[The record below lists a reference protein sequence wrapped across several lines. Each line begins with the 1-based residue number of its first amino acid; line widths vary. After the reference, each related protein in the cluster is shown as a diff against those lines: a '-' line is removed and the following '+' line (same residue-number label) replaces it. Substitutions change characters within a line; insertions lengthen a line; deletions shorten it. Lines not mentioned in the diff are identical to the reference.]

1 MTQVIVENIN
11 PNISELENIWKDIY
25 AKSTPN
31 FFLSWHWIAT
41 WYKRLPTKPQILV
54 AKIDN
59 QCAGV
64 CIVLNKKVKRFG
76 LIKSLQ
82 LYLHKTG
89 DEKLD
94 QAWIE
99 YNDFLVVD
107 EHSEAI
113 KYAFVKYITE
123 IMHWDELII
132 GASDSKTFTPLLL
145 NDLEKRDIWKSLSY
159 KTDLEYIRENKLE
172 YINTLSK
179 NTRYQINRS
188 LRIYQS
194 WGGIELRFAASA
206 DEAVQWFEDAGPLH
220 IQRWYKTK
228 VGSGYS
234 NPEFVAFHKALIS
247 EAFDSGNIHLIKIV
261 AGDKVVCY
269 LYNFI
274 DGKEVKFYLAATN
287 FNNSDK
293 NLKPGLITHYLAINH
308 YIKAGYSTYDFMAGE
323 SQYKRSLSSKVSEV
337 SVSAFKQKNL
347 RSKFESIL
355 RKIKH
360 DMIDK
365 RHLTENKGLYK
376 FIICGGKESTQKGR
390 NYDNAV
396 AISFEVQ
403 DGNVKLTHKCEYQTP
418 QASISPKTDITFKAS
433 SIHEGA
439 LIAVTETEVVELSLS
454 DLTISKVISHP
465 SFNDLHHAIK
475 DGDSYVVANTGLD
488 SVSIYTPSENNIK
501 HISTINGQKI
511 SRLNQ
516 NSDYRRVASTKP
528 HFIHPNYLF
537 KLNNELWVTRCDT
550 MDAVSLNSSKRI
562 DIGSN
567 LVHDGVIFKNS
578 IYFTCVDGQIR
589 IFDTQS
595 LMLKHAVDL
604 KEFVSDL
611 NGWCRG
617 ILPISTN
624 LAVVGISKFRSSKR
638 TVLNTNR
645 SYARL
650 LLIDLFNREV
660 MWDLN
665 ISDLGIDAIFGIHL
679 GS

>member
-41 WYKRLPTKPQILV
+41 WYKRLPSSPQILI

-59 QCAGV
+59 QYAGI
-64 CIVLNKKVKRFG
+64 CIVLSKKIKRFG
-76 LIKSLQ
+76 LINSLQ

-113 KYAFVKYITE
+113 KHAFVKYIKE
-123 IMHWDELII
+123 VMQWDELII
-132 GASDSKTFTPLLL
+132 GASDSKTFTPLSL

-159 KTDLEYIRENKLE
+159 KTDLDYIRENKLE

-194 WGGIELRFAASA
+194 WGGIELRFASSVN
-206 DEAVQWFEDAGPLH
+206 EAIQWFEDAGPLH

-234 NPEFVAFHKALIS
+234 NPEFVTFHKALIA

-274 DGKEVKFYLAATN
+274 DGNDVKFYLAATN

-308 YIKAGYSTYDFMAGE
+308 YIHAGYSTYDFMAGE
-323 SQYKRSLSSKVSEV
+323 SQYKRSLSSKISEV
-337 SVSAFKQKNL
+337 SVSAFKRKNMTSALESML
-347 RSKFESIL
+347 RRLKNEV
-355 RKIKH
+355 
-360 DMIDK
+360 IDK
-365 RHLTENKGLYK
+365 KHITQNQSVYK
-376 FIICGGKESTQKGR
+376 LIICGGKESLQTDR
-390 NYDNAV
+390 NYEHAV
-396 AISFEVQ
+396 AINIEVKN
-403 DGNVKLTHKCEYQTP
+403 GEATLINRCEYQTP
-418 QASISPKTDITFKAS
+418 ETSVSPNTDLTFKSS
-433 SIHEGA
+433 SIYQNT
-439 LIAVTETEVVELSLS
+439 LITVTETEIVELSLK
-454 DLTISKVISHP
+454 DLTVETVVSHP
-465 SFNDLHHAIK
+465 SFNDLHHVFK
-475 DGDSYVVANTGLD
+475 HEDSYTVANTGLD
-488 SVSIYTPSENNIK
+488 SVSIYTPSQD
-501 HISTINGQKI
+501 HIEHLSTVKTKNK
-511 SRLNQ
+511 SRLNPEI
-516 NSDYRRVASTKP
+516 DYRKVSSTKP
-528 HFIHPNYLF
+528 HFTHPNYLF
-537 KLNNELWVTRCDT
+537 KLNDELWVTRCDT
-550 MDAVSLNSSKRI
+550 MDAISLSSNKRL

-595 LMLKHAVDL
+595 LLLKHAIDL
-604 KEFVSDL
+604 REFVSNL

-624 LAVVGISKFRSSKR
+624 LVVVGISKFRRSKR
-638 TVLNTNR
+638 ISLSTNQTC
-645 SYARL
+645 ARL
-650 LLIDLFNREV
+650 LLIDIFKREV
-660 MWDLN
+660 QWD
-665 ISDLGIDAIFGIHL
+665 IDVSDLGIDAIFGIHL